1 MKCYFQSKD
10 HQFEIFQ
17 SDTVECL
24 KNFSTKFDMIFAD
37 PPYFLSR
44 GHSCKINGEWK
55 CFEKGEWDRATS
67 FDKIN
72 EFNTSWLSGCRQ
84 VLKDDG
90 TIWVSG
96 TYHNIFSV
104 ASCLVKLGFKVLNI
118 IVWQKSDAKPTL
130 SRNYFNFTTEY
141 LVWARKCE
149 KVTHYFNC
157 DLMERLNGGTRMGD
171 VWRMP
176 FVASWEMRQ
185 GKHPT
190 QKPLRLLYRI
200 ILSSTREGET
210 ILDPFAGSC
219 TTGIAANLL
228 GRKFIG
234 IDQSKEFLDY
244 AIRRKHEIEDEE
256 VAKNMLKKM
265 AENPEEVMVMVNHA
279 RTDLRRKMIETGICY
294 LRAGD
299 SKGSLLVTP
308 GFERLKY
315 VLLHTNGENCQLFKL
330 NTMGHFQIW
339 TRETLQQY
347 GFEPQSSNY
356 YIVLHFNASKPI
368 GIKYLPNLHESK
380 YTFKAKI
387 RPLSDFLGIK

>member
-1 MKCYFQSKD
+1 MESYFQSND
-10 HQFEIFQ
+10 HQFELFQ
-17 SDTVECL
+17 GDATECL
-24 KNFSTKFDMIFAD
+24 KNMSTQFDMIFAD

-44 GHSCKINGEWK
+44 GYSSKINGEWK
-55 CFEKGEWDRATS
+55 SFEKGEWDRATS
-67 FDKIN
+67 LDNIN
-72 EFNTSWLSGCRQ
+72 EFNRRWLSACRN

-104 ASCLVKLGFKVLNI
+104 ATCLVELEFKVLNI

-141 LVWARKCE
+141 LVWARKSE
-149 KVTHYFNC
+149 KVPHYFNC
-157 DLMERLNGGTRMGD
+157 DLMEQLNGGARMGD
-171 VWRMP
+171 VWRIP
-176 FVASWEMRQ
+176 FVASWEMKQ

-234 IDQSKEFLDY
+234 IDQSSEFLDY
-244 AIRRKHEIEDEE
+244 AIKRKHEIEDESIAN
-256 VAKNMLKKM
+256 VMLKKM
-265 AENPEEVMVMVNHA
+265 SENPEEVMVMVNHA
-279 RTDLRRKMIETGICY
+279 RPDLRKKMIEKGICY

-308 GFERLKY
+308 GFERLQY
-315 VLLHTNGENCQLFKL
+315 VLLHTNGEDCQLFKL
-330 NTMGHFQIW
+330 KTKGHFQIW
-339 TRETLQQY
+339 TRETLEQY
-347 GFEPQSSNY
+347 GFEPRSASY
-356 YIVLHFNASKPI
+356 YVVLHFDASKPI
-368 GIKYLPNLHESK
+368 PMKKCPDLQENK
-380 YTFKAKI
+380 FTFRAKI
-387 RPLSDFLGIK
+387 RPLSDYMGIK

>member
-1 MKCYFQSKD
+1 MESYFQSND
-10 HQFEIFQ
+10 NQFELFQ
-17 SDTVECL
+17 GDTTECL
-24 KNFSTKFDMIFAD
+24 KNMSTQFDMIFAD

-44 GHSCKINGEWK
+44 GYSSKINGEWK
-55 CFEKGEWDRATS
+55 SFEKGEWDRVTS
-67 FDKIN
+67 LDNIN
-72 EFNTSWLSGCRQ
+72 EFNRRWLSACRN

-104 ASCLVKLGFKVLNI
+104 ATCLVELGFKVLNI

-141 LVWARKCE
+141 LVWARKSE

-157 DLMERLNGGTRMGD
+157 DLMEQLNGGARMGD
-171 VWRMP
+171 VWRIP
-176 FVASWEMRQ
+176 FVASWEMKQ

-200 ILSSTREGET
+200 LLSSTREGET

-228 GRKFIG
+228 GRKFVG

-244 AIRRKHEIEDEE
+244 AIKRKHEIENES
-256 VAKNMLKKM
+256 VANVMLKKM

-279 RTDLRRKMIETGICY
+279 RPDLYRKMIETGICY

-308 GFERLKY
+308 GFERLQY

-330 NTMGHFQIW
+330 KTRGHFQIW

-347 GFEPQSSNY
+347 GFDPRSASY
-356 YIVLHFNASKPI
+356 YVVLHFDASKPI
-368 GIKYLPNLHESK
+368 PMKKCPDLKEDK

-387 RPLSDFLGIK
+387 KPLSDFMGIK

>member
-1 MKCYFQSKD
+1 MSAYFQSLDDAFELYQGDAKD
-10 HQFEIFQ
+10 LL
-17 SDTVECL
+17 SRLGKTCDV
-24 KNFSTKFDMIFAD
+24 IFAD

-44 GHSCKINGEWK
+44 GYSSKINGEWK
-55 CFEKGEWDRATS
+55 SFEKGEWDRTTS
-67 FDKIN
+67 IDNIN
-72 EFNTSWLSGCRQ
+72 HFNKGWLSACRHI
-84 VLKDDG
+84 LKENG

-104 ASCLVKLGFKVLNI
+104 ATCLVELGFKVLNI

-141 LVWARKCE
+141 IVWARKNE
-149 KVTHYFNC
+149 KVNHYFNC
-157 DLMERLNGGTRMGD
+157 DLMEKINGGARMSD
-171 VWRMP
+171 VWRIP
-176 FVASWEMRQ
+176 FISSWEMKL

-200 ILSSTREGET
+200 ILASTREGET

-234 IDQSKEFLDY
+234 IDQNQEFLDY
-244 AIRRKHEIEDEE
+244 GIRRKHEIEDPIKSEW
-256 VAKNMLKKM
+256 MLKKM
-265 AENPEEVMVMVNHA
+265 SENPEELMVMVNHA
-279 RTDLRRKMIETGICY
+279 RPDLYSKMIETGICY

-308 GFERLKY
+308 GFERLQY
-315 VLLHTNGENCQLFKL
+315 VLLHTNGENAKLFKL
-330 NTMGHFQIW
+330 KTRGHFQIW

-347 GFEPQSSNY
+347 GFSPSSSAY
-356 YIVLHFNASKPI
+356 YVVLHFDPAKTIPM
-368 GIKYLPNLHESK
+368 KQCPNLKEDK

-387 RPLSDFLGIK
+387 KPLSDFMGIK

>member
-1 MKCYFQSKD
+1 MESYFQSND
-10 HQFEIFQ
+10 HQFELFQ
-17 SDTVECL
+17 GDATECL
-24 KNFSTKFDMIFAD
+24 KNMSTQFDMIFAD

-44 GHSCKINGEWK
+44 GYSSKINGEWK
-55 CFEKGEWDRATS
+55 SFEKGEWDRVTS
-67 FDKIN
+67 LDNIN
-72 EFNTSWLSGCRQ
+72 EFNRRWLSACRN

-104 ASCLVKLGFKVLNI
+104 ATCLVELGFKVLNI

-141 LVWARKCE
+141 LVWARKSE

-157 DLMERLNGGTRMGD
+157 DIMERLNGGARMGD
-171 VWRMP
+171 VWRIP
-176 FVASWEMRQ
+176 FVASWEMKQ

-200 ILSSTREGET
+200 LLSSTREGET

-228 GRKFIG
+228 GRKFVG

-244 AIRRKHEIEDEE
+244 GIKRKHEIEDAS
-256 VAKNMLKKM
+256 VANVMLKKM
-265 AENPEEVMVMVNHA
+265 SENPEEVMVMVNHA
-279 RTDLRRKMIETGICY
+279 RPDLRKKMIEKGICY

-308 GFERLKY
+308 GFERLQY
-315 VLLHTNGENCQLFKL
+315 VLLHTNGEYCQLFKL
-330 NTMGHFQIW
+330 KTRGHFQIW
-339 TRETLQQY
+339 TRETLEQY
-347 GFEPQSSNY
+347 GFEPRSASY
-356 YIVLHFNASKPI
+356 YVVLHFDASKPI
-368 GIKYLPNLHESK
+368 PMKKCPNLKEDM

-387 RPLSDFLGIK
+387 KPLSDFMGIK